1 MNKFKFAKG
10 TRVVAKGIYL
20 GTVVSYDNTTKY
32 VGVKLD
38 VKVAGEA
45 VYFFPAHEVE
55 VRK

>member
-1 MNKFKFAKG
+1 MSKEKFEVG
-10 TRVVAKGIYL
+10 TRVIAKGMYL
-20 GTVVSYDNTTKY
+20 GTVVSYDDSTKY

>member
-1 MNKFKFAKG
+1 MSKEKFAKG
-10 TRVVAKGIYL
+10 TRVIAKGMYL
-20 GTVVSYDNTTKY
+20 GTVVSYDNLTKY

-45 VYFFPAHEVE
+45 IYFFPAHEVE

>member
-20 GTVVSYDNTTKY
+20 GTVVSYDNITKY

-45 VYFFPAHEVE
+45 IYFFPAHEVE
-55 VRK
+55 VCK